1 MMSMR
6 KHYTAAFKAQVVQEI
21 LKEDRTIA
29 QISAEFG
36 VHPTMLHKW
45 KKTVIENMIDL
56 FQSEPKKNMT
66 VINKEHE
73 KQVEQLYSDIGRLTT
88 QLAWIKK
95 KSGLNPE

>member
-1 MMSMR
+1 MGMR

-29 QISAEFG
+29 QISTEYG

-45 KKTVIENMIDL
+45 KKTVIENMTDL
-56 FQSEPKKNMT
+56 FQNESKKNVA

-73 KQVEQLYSDIGRLTT
+73 KELEALYSDIGRLTT
-88 QLAWIKK
+88 QLTWIKK

>member
-1 MMSMR
+1 MGMR
-6 KHYTAAFKAQVVQEI
+6 KQYTAAFKAQVVQEI

-29 QISAEFG
+29 QISAEYG

-45 KKTVIENMIDL
+45 KNTVVENMVEL
-56 FQSEPKKNMT
+56 FQSEAKKNVA

-73 KQVEQLYSDIGRLTT
+73 KELEALYSDIGRLTT
-88 QLAWIKK
+88 QLTWIKK

>member
-1 MMSMR
+1 MR

-45 KKTVIENMIDL
+45 KNTVIENMIDL